1 MGEASSRCPGR
12 SEAQPS
18 EVEESRVFQPDG
30 AQPSAAEGC
39 DGIPQGSVQ
48 KLRSLHS
55 TLQDSAAALAWLEP
69 VTVVAGHY
77 GVGKTNLAVNLALD
91 AAAAGAEVVLVDLDI
106 VNPYFRS
113 SDYTDLLE
121 SRGVRVVAPVLAGTS
136 LDSPSLSGRVGT
148 AIEWAQGAPE
158 GASREPDAVE
168 PVADVEAAGVGTR
181 VPERAVIIDVGGDD
195 VGATAL
201 GRFSE
206 LVARAPYALIYVV
219 NRYRNLTPSPE
230 DALVVLREI
239 EQKSGLRAT
248 AVANNSHLKQETS
261 VEVVEAAL
269 DFGRQVAA
277 LAGVPLAFATASKS
291 LACGENQGVFSFAE
305 QQNVYPVSVFVKT
318 PWE

>member
-1 MGEASSRCPGR
+1 MGEASS
-12 SEAQPS
+12 
-18 EVEESRVFQPDG
+18 
-30 AQPSAAEGC
+30 AAENCG
-39 DGIPQGSVQ
+39 GISQGSAR
-48 KLRSLHS
+48 KLCSLRSIPR
-55 TLQDSAAALAWLEP
+55 DSAAALAWLEP

-91 AAAAGAEVVLVDLDI
+91 AAEAGADVVLVDLDI

-121 SRGVRVVAPVLAGTS
+121 SHGVRVVAPVLAGTS

-148 AIEWAQGAPE
+148 VIEWAQGALE
-158 GASREPDAVE
+158 GASWEPAAAE
-168 PVADVEAAGVGTR
+168 PVAAADVEAAEPVGAR

-230 DALVVLREI
+230 DALAVLREI

-269 DFGRQVAA
+269 DFGQQVAA

-291 LACGENQGVFSFAE
+291 LACGENQDVFAFAE
-305 QQNVYPVSVFVKT
+305 RQNVYPVSVFVKT

>member
-1 MGEASSRCPGR
+1 MGEASSRHPGR
-12 SEAQPS
+12 SEAQPG
-18 EVEESRVFQPDG
+18 EVEESRVFQTDG
-30 AQPSAAEGC
+30 AQPSTAEGC
-39 DGIPQGSVQ
+39 DEISQGSVQ

-55 TLQDSAAALAWLEP
+55 TLQDSAVALVWLEP

-91 AAAAGAEVVLVDLDI
+91 AAEAGAEVVLVDLDI

-148 AIEWAQGAPE
+148 AIEWAQGALE
-158 GASREPDAVE
+158 GAPRE
-168 PVADVEAAGVGTR
+168 PVAVAAEADGSAGAR

-269 DFGRQVAA
+269 DFGQQVAA

>member
-1 MGEASSRCPGR
+1 MGEASSRHPGR
-12 SEAQPS
+12 SGAQPS
-18 EVEESRVFQPDG
+18 EAEESRVSPMDG

-39 DGIPQGSVQ
+39 DGISQGSVQ

-91 AAAAGAEVVLVDLDI
+91 AAEAGAEVVLVDLDI

-148 AIEWAQGAPE
+148 AIEWAQGALE
-158 GASREPDAVE
+158 GASWE
-168 PVADVEAAGVGTR
+168 PVAAEAAGVGTR

-269 DFGRQVAA
+269 DFGQQVAA

>member
-1 MGEASSRCPGR
+1 MGGSSSRHPEW
-12 SEAQPS
+12 SETQLN
-18 EVEESRVFQPDG
+18 EVEESRVFPMGG

-39 DGIPQGSVQ
+39 VGVSQGSVQ
-48 KLRSLHS
+48 KLCSLHS
-55 TLQDSAAALAWLEP
+55 TLRNSDAALAWLKP

-91 AAAAGAEVVLVDLDI
+91 AAAAGADVVLVDLDI

-113 SDYTDLLE
+113 SDYTNLLE

-148 AIEWAQGAPE
+148 AIEWAQGALE
-158 GASREPDAVE
+158 GASRERAAADAE
-168 PVADVEAAGVGTR
+168 VAGSAGAC
-181 VPERAVIIDVGGDD
+181 VPERVVVIDVGGDD

-206 LVARAPYALIYVV
+206 LVARAPYALLYVV

-230 DALVVLREI
+230 DALAVLREI
-239 EQKSGLRAT
+239 EQKSGLHAT

-261 VEVVEAAL
+261 VEVVGAAL
-269 DFGRQVAA
+269 DFGQQVAA

-291 LACGENQGVFSFAE
+291 LACGENQDVFAFDE